1 MLGAWPLVIAK
12 GGPGVCDPLER
23 EVASTDT
30 GGHYM
35 DLWHETRDDIFA
47 IVRDAGE
54 NLTIDQ
60 RIAIAQVHAM
70 LSVAQELSSLNP
82 QNSSY
87 RDKDGQARN
96 GWGLLKG
103 TDDL

>member
-1 MLGAWPLVIAK
+1 M
-12 GGPGVCDPLER
+12 
-23 EVASTDT
+23 T
-30 GGHYM
+30 
-35 DLWHETRDDIFA
+35 LWHETMDEIGA

-54 NLTIDQ
+54 KLTIDQ
-60 RIAIAQVHAM
+60 RIAIAQSHAM

-87 RDKDGQARN
+87 FDNDGEVRN

-103 TDDL
+103 TNEL